1 VTKALEEAFAA
12 AEQLPEQ
19 LQDELAAAIL
29 DELAL
34 EREWETKLAQTG
46 DVLERLADEALEDHR
61 TGRAEVLDPD
71 TP

>member
-1 VTKALEEAFAA
+1 MTKALEEAFAA

>member
-1 VTKALEEAFAA
+1 VTKALEDAFAA